1 MRKFAVVT
9 VLLVIYLFY
18 PSARSHAQEIDV
30 FVTVNMEQLPQE
42 ARVNVQTMDND
53 VKNYINNQR
62 YTNIEWQGAKIPV
75 EISIYLTGGSN
86 NQYSARVFIV
96 SKRTLEG
103 EEGRASV
110 ALKFVD
116 DKWSFEYTRF
126 ANLSYN
132 PMRFQSF
139 STLLDFYMLLI
150 IGYDMDTYGELE
162 GSPVFEQAKQIC
174 QLGAS
179 AGADGYSTYSMP
191 GQYTRYTLASEF
203 TDLRYEDLRKLMN
216 QYYTNGL
223 DLMAKDK
230 DAALKNIAD
239 VIAKIADYKKNK
251 LSGPSTVLQAF
262 FDSKYMELCALFQ
275 RWPDADL
282 YKLLEY
288 LDTGHTTSYEE
299 AKAGK
304 Q

>member
-1 MRKFAVVT
+1 MKKFTAVML
-9 VLLVIYLFY
+9 VLLVSQFY
-18 PSARSHAQEIDV
+18 SFPKIIAQEIQV
-30 FVTVNMEQLPQE
+30 NVTVNMEQLPQE
-42 ARVNVQTMDND
+42 SRVNVQTMEND

-75 EISIYLTGGSN
+75 EISIYLSGGSN
-86 NQYSARVFIV
+86 NQYGARLFIV

-103 EEGRASV
+103 EEGSASI
-110 ALKFVD
+110 ALKIID
-116 DKWSFEYTRF
+116 DKWTFEYTRF

-162 GSPVFEQAKQIC
+162 GSAVYEQAKQIC

-191 GQYTRYTLASEF
+191 GQYTRYTLVSEF
-203 TDLRYEDLRKLMN
+203 TDLRYEDLRRLMN
-216 QYYTNGL
+216 LYYTNGL

-239 VIAKIADYKKNK
+239 VITKIAEFKRNK
-251 LSGPSTVLQAF
+251 LAGPSTILQAF
-262 FDSKYMELCALFQ
+262 FDSKYMEICALFKK
-275 RWPDADL
+275 WPETDL

-304 Q
+304 